1 MIKKTALMLGLLAA
15 AAGGA
20 AAAKFVDREMPC
32 PVCGKT
38 FYARLDLTGERSSEM
53 RLDLKPVG
61 EISWPW
67 LLPDCPKCGFVVYRL
82 PVPAAELAKCR
93 EFTASG
99 EYKKARVHSSYYR
112 VGLLYR
118 RLGLSDYEVANSF
131 LKASWQ
137 EESEPAKLKED
148 QELALK
154 YFNSCAKTCAAAE
167 EKENSLL
174 LTGELLRRLGRFDE
188 ARAHLAKLQ
197 GLKGF
202 QKNFFAD
209 IVEFQLFRC
218 SKLDAAPYEIEDV
231 RDFKRTLVEKVKLRL
246 KRLLKFVTEAGD
258 KEAGSSSMKRK
269 DFFSPAAEPR

>member
-1 MIKKTALMLGLLAA
+1 MTKKITLMLGLLLA
-15 AAGGA
+15 AAGIA

-32 PVCGKT
+32 PVCGKI
-38 FYARLDLTGERSSEM
+38 FYARLDLTGEQSPEM

-67 LLPDCPKCGFVVYRL
+67 LLPDCPHCGFVVYRL
-82 PVPAAELAKCR
+82 PIPAAELAKCKLIV
-93 EFTASG
+93 ASE
-99 EYKKARVHSSYYR
+99 EYKKALAHSSYYR
-112 VGLLYR
+112 VGLLYA
-118 RLGLSDYEVANSF
+118 RLGQPAYIVANSF

-154 YFNSCAKTCAAAE
+154 YFNSCAQTCAALE

-174 LTGELLRRLGRFDE
+174 LSGELLRRLGRFDE
-188 ARAHLAKLQ
+188 ARAHLSKLQ
-197 GLKGF
+197 ALKGF
-202 QKNFFAD
+202 QKNFFSD

-218 SKLDAAPYEIEDV
+218 SKLDPAPYEIEDV

-246 KRLLKFVTEAGD
+246 KRLLKYVSEAGD
-258 KEAGSSSMKRK
+258 KEAEAGSLKRK
-269 DFFSPAAEPR
+269 AVSPGAGPR

>member
-1 MIKKTALMLGLLAA
+1 MIKKLALILGLLVA
-15 AAGGA
+15 AAGAA

-38 FYARLDLTGERSSEM
+38 FYARLDLSGEQSAEM

-61 EISWPW
+61 EVSWPW

-82 PVPAAELAKCR
+82 PIPAAELAKCKLIA
-93 EFTASG
+93 ASE
-99 EYKKARVHSSYYR
+99 EYKKALARSSYYR
-112 VGLLYR
+112 VGLLYA
-118 RLGLSDYEVANSF
+118 RLGLFDYEVANSF

-137 EESEPAKLKED
+137 EETEPAKLKED

-154 YFNSCAKTCAAAE
+154 YFNSCAQTCAAVE

-174 LTGELLRRLGRFDE
+174 LAGELLRRLGRFDE
-188 ARAHLAKLQ
+188 ARAHLARLQ

-246 KRLLKFVTEAGD
+246 KRLLKYVTEAGD
-258 KEAGSSSMKRK
+258 KEAEAGSLKRK
-269 DFFSPAAEPR
+269 TVPAGAEPR

>member
-1 MIKKTALMLGLLAA
+1 MTKKLAILSVLVFA
-15 AAGGA
+15 PAPAGA
-20 AAAKFVDREMPC
+20 EARFVDREMPC

-38 FYARLDLTGERSSEM
+38 FYARLDLSGEQSAEM

-82 PVPAAELAKCR
+82 PVPPAELAKCR
-93 EFTASG
+93 AITASE
-99 EYKKARVHSSYYR
+99 EYKKARARSSYYR
-112 VGLLYR
+112 VGLLYG
-118 RLGLSDYEVANSF
+118 RLGLSDYDAANSF

-137 EESEPAKLKED
+137 EENEPAKLSED

-154 YFNSCAKTCAAAE
+154 YFTSCARTCAAAE

-174 LTGELLRRLGRFDE
+174 LAGELLRRLGRFDE

-209 IVEFQLFRC
+209 IVEFQLTRC
-218 SKLDAAPYEIEDV
+218 ARLDSAPYELEDV
-231 RDFKRTLVEKVKLRL
+231 RDFKRTLVGKVKHRL
-246 KRLLKFVTEAGD
+246 KKLLKHVTEAGD
-258 KEAGSSSMKRK
+258 KEAEASHLKRK
-269 DFFSPAAEPR
+269 DFSPGAETR